1 MSSNLYLNIRLVR
14 DIRTSK
20 SLRGIII
27 RIKRKKSVSRR
38 KLGTNTTAADM
49 EVHEEVSSEEGENM
63 EDVETVDEVKTMD
76 GVERSEEESIKV
88 PGKPEISGKPVDI
101 RETREFV
108 LPGDM
113 VGTAEEFISNNNTF
127 KYGGKIYSS
136 ATGQVNINNKTR
148 AISVVPET
156 GIPPMIRNGDVVIGR
171 VNDLR
176 SSVALVEI
184 AMIEGKGEREIVN
197 LQPAAIHV
205 SNVKDSYVKSL
216 DYEFSPF
223 DLVRA
228 KVIDVKAMRLSTS
241 GNNLGVIKAYCSKC
255 NVDMEKQSNNGNK
268 GSKLKCP
275 VCGNIES
282 RKLAANYGNFST

>member
-1 MSSNLYLNIRLVR
+1 MSGHQNHI
-14 DIRTSK
+14 
-20 SLRGIII
+20 RGIII

-38 KLGTNTTAADM
+38 KLGTNATAADM
-49 EVHEEVSSEEGENM
+49 EVQEEVSSEEE
-63 EDVETVDEVKTMD
+63 EVKTVEEVEQVDEVEKM
-76 GVERSEEESIKV
+76 EEESTEV
-88 PGKPEISGKPVDI
+88 PGKPKIPAKPVVLQ
-101 RETREFV
+101 ETGEFV

-113 VGTAEEFISNNNTF
+113 IGTAEEFISNNNTF
-127 KYGGKIYSS
+127 KYGGNIYSS
-136 ATGQVNINNKTR
+136 ATGQVRINNKTR
-148 AISVVPET
+148 TISVVPKT
-156 GIPPMIRNGDVVIGR
+156 DIPPMIRNGDVVIGR

-184 AMIEGKGEREIVN
+184 AMLEGKGEREIVN

-255 NVDMEKQSNNGNK
+255 NVSMEKQSNNGNK

-282 RKLAANYGNFST
+282 RKLAGNYGNFST

>member
-1 MSSNLYLNIRLVR
+1 MSEHQNHI
-14 DIRTSK
+14 
-20 SLRGIII
+20 RGIII

-38 KLGTNTTAADM
+38 KLETNATGADM
-49 EVHEEVSSEEGENM
+49 DVQEEVSSKDEEK
-63 EDVETVDEVKTMD
+63 VEEVKTVEEVEKVEEVETMD
-76 GVERSEEESIKV
+76 EESTEV
-88 PGKPEISGKPVDI
+88 PEKPKIPAKHAEVQ
-101 RETREFV
+101 ETREFV

-113 VGTAEEFISNNNTF
+113 IGTAEEFISNNNTF
-127 KYGGKIYSS
+127 KYGGNIYSS

-148 AISVVPET
+148 AISVVPKT
-156 GIPPMIRNGDVVIGR
+156 DIPPMIRNGDVVIGR

>member
-1 MSSNLYLNIRLVR
+1 
-14 DIRTSK
+14 
-20 SLRGIII
+20 
-27 RIKRKKSVSRR
+27 
-38 KLGTNTTAADM
+38 M
-49 EVHEEVSSEEGENM
+49 EVQEEVSSEEEVKV
-63 EDVETVDEVKTMD
+63 EELETVEEVDKVE
-76 GVERSEEESIKV
+76 GVEKSEDESIAV
-88 PGKPEISGKPVDI
+88 PEKQEIPDKPSEVQ
-101 RETREFV
+101 ETREFV

-113 VGTAEEFISNNNTF
+113 VGTTEEFISNNNTF
-127 KYGGKIYSS
+127 KYGGNIYSS
-136 ATGQVNINNKTR
+136 ATGQVKVNNKTR

-156 GIPPMIRNGDVVIGR
+156 DIPPMIKNGDIVIGR

-268 GSKLKCP
+268 GSNLKCP

>member
-1 MSSNLYLNIRLVR
+1 MKIRLVKDVR
-14 DIRTSK
+14 ISK

-38 KLGTNTTAADM
+38 KLGTTTTAVDM
-49 EVHEEVSSEEGENM
+49 EVQEEVSSEEGEM
-63 EDVETVDEVKTMD
+63 VEEVEKVK
-76 GVERSEEESIKV
+76 GVEKLEEESIEV
-88 PGKPEISGKPVDI
+88 PGKPKIPAIPAEVQ
-101 RETREFV
+101 ETGEFV

-113 VGTAEEFISNNNTF
+113 IGTAEEFISNNNTF
-127 KYGGKIYSS
+127 KYGGNIYSS
-136 ATGQVNINNKTR
+136 ATGQVRINNKTR
-148 AISVVPET
+148 AISVVPKT
-156 GIPPMIRNGDVVIGR
+156 DIPPMIRNGDVVIGR

-184 AMIEGKGEREIVN
+184 AMLEGKGEREIVN

-282 RKLAANYGNFST
+282 RKLAANYGIFST

>member
-1 MSSNLYLNIRLVR
+1 MSGHQNHI
-14 DIRTSK
+14 
-20 SLRGIII
+20 RGIII

-38 KLGTNTTAADM
+38 KLGTTTTAVDM
-49 EVHEEVSSEEGENM
+49 EVQEEVSSEEE
-63 EDVETVDEVKTMD
+63 EKVEEVKT
-76 GVERSEEESIKV
+76 VEEIEKMEEVEKMEEESIEVTENPKI
-88 PGKPEISGKPVDI
+88 PAKPAEVQ
-101 RETREFV
+101 ETREFV

-113 VGTAEEFISNNNTF
+113 IGTAEEFISNNNTF
-127 KYGGKIYSS
+127 KYGGNIYSS

-148 AISVVPET
+148 AISVVPKT
-156 GIPPMIRNGDVVIGR
+156 DVPPMIRNGDVVIGR

-184 AMIEGKGEREIVN
+184 AIIEGKGEREIVN

-228 KVIDVKAMRLSTS
+228 KVIDVKSMRLSTS

-255 NVDMEKQSNNGNK
+255 NVSMEKQLNNGNK
-268 GSKLKCP
+268 DSKLKCP

>member
-1 MSSNLYLNIRLVR
+1 MSGHQDHI
-14 DIRTSK
+14 
-20 SLRGIII
+20 RGIII
-27 RIKRKKSVSRR
+27 RIKKKKSVSRR
-38 KLGTNTTAADM
+38 KLGTNATAADM
-49 EVHEEVSSEEGENM
+49 EVQEEVSTEEEIV
-63 EDVETVDEVKTMD
+63 EEVEKVEEVETVEGGEKVEEVEK
-76 GVERSEEESIKV
+76 SEEKSIKV
-88 PGKPEISGKPVDI
+88 PEKAKIPAKPVVVQ
-101 RETREFV
+101 ETGEFV

-127 KYGGKIYSS
+127 KYGGNIYSS
-136 ATGQVNINNKTR
+136 ATGQVRINNKTR
-148 AISVVPET
+148 AISVVPKT
-156 GIPPMIRNGDVVIGR
+156 DIPPMIRNGDVVIGR

-228 KVIDVKAMRLSTS
+228 KVIDVKSMRLSTS

-255 NVDMEKQSNNGNK
+255 NVSMEKQSNNGNK

-282 RKLAANYGNFST
+282 RKLAANYGEFST

>member
-1 MSSNLYLNIRLVR
+1 M
-14 DIRTSK
+14 
-20 SLRGIII
+20 
-27 RIKRKKSVSRR
+27 
-38 KLGTNTTAADM
+38 GTNTTAADM
-49 EVHEEVSSEEGENM
+49 EVQEEVSSEEVETVEEVDKVKGVDKV
-63 EDVETVDEVKTMD
+63 EDVEEVEKSD
-76 GVERSEEESIKV
+76 DESIKV
-88 PGKPEISGKPVDI
+88 PEKPEISAKPVEVQ
-101 RETREFV
+101 ETREFV

-113 VGTAEEFISNNNTF
+113 IGTTEEFISNNNTF
-127 KYGGKIYSS
+127 KYGGNIYSS
-136 ATGQVNINNKTR
+136 ATGQVKINNKTR
-148 AISVVPET
+148 AISVVPKT
-156 GIPPMIRNGDVVIGR
+156 DIPPMIQNGDVVIGR

-184 AMIEGKGEREIVN
+184 AMLEGKGEREIIN

-223 DLVRA
+223 DIIRA
-228 KVIDVKAMRLSTS
+228 KVIDVKSMRLSTS

-255 NVDMEKQSNNGNK
+255 NVSMEKQSNNGNK

>member
-1 MSSNLYLNIRLVR
+1 MSGHQNH
-14 DIRTSK
+14 
-20 SLRGIII
+20 LRGIII

-38 KLGTNTTAADM
+38 KLGTNTTTSDM
-49 EVHEEVSSEEGENM
+49 EVQEEVSSEEEVKV
-63 EDVETVDEVKTMD
+63 EELETVEEVDKVE
-76 GVERSEEESIKV
+76 GVKKSEDESIAV
-88 PGKPEISGKPVDI
+88 PEKQEITDKPSEVQ
-101 RETREFV
+101 ETREFV

-113 VGTAEEFISNNNTF
+113 IGTAEEFISNNNTF
-127 KYGGKIYSS
+127 KYGGNIYSS
-136 ATGQVNINNKTR
+136 ATGQVKVNNKTR
-148 AISVVPET
+148 TISVVPET
-156 GIPPMIRNGDVVIGR
+156 DIPPMIKNGDVVIGR

-268 GSKLKCP
+268 GSNLKCP

>member
-1 MSSNLYLNIRLVR
+1 MSGHQNHI
-14 DIRTSK
+14 
-20 SLRGIII
+20 RGIII

-38 KLGTNTTAADM
+38 KLGTNTTGADM
-49 EVHEEVSSEEGENM
+49 EVQEEFSSEEKNVGEV
-63 EDVETVDEVKTMD
+63 DKVE
-76 GVERSEEESIKV
+76 GVEKSEEEFIEV
-88 PGKPEISGKPVDI
+88 PGNQEIPAKPVEVQ
-101 RETREFV
+101 ETREFV

-113 VGTAEEFISNNNTF
+113 IGTAEEFISNNNTF
-127 KYGGKIYSS
+127 KYGGNIYSS
-136 ATGQVNINNKTR
+136 ATGQVKVNNKTR
-148 AISVVPET
+148 AISVVSET
-156 GIPPMIRNGDVVIGR
+156 DIPPMLRNGDVVIGR

-197 LQPAAIHV
+197 LLPAAIHV
-205 SNVKDSYVKSL
+205 SNVKESYVKSL

-241 GNNLGVIKAYCSKC
+241 GNNLGVVKAYCSKC
-255 NVDMEKQSNNGNK
+255 NGDMEKQLNNGNK
-268 GSKLKCP
+268 GIKLKCP

>member
-1 MSSNLYLNIRLVR
+1 MSGHQNHI
-14 DIRTSK
+14 
-20 SLRGIII
+20 RGIII

-49 EVHEEVSSEEGENM
+49 EVQDEFSSEEDEK
-63 EDVETVDEVKTMD
+63 VEEVDKVE
-76 GVERSEEESIKV
+76 GVEESEGEFIKV
-88 PGKPEISGKPVDI
+88 PEKQEIPAKPAEVQ
-101 RETREFV
+101 ETREFV

-113 VGTAEEFISNNNTF
+113 IGTAEEFISNDNTF
-127 KYGGKIYSS
+127 KYGGNIFSS
-136 ATGQVNINNKTR
+136 ATGQVKVNNKTR

-156 GIPPMIRNGDVVIGR
+156 DIPPMIRNGDVVIGR

-223 DLVRA
+223 DIIRA

-268 GSKLKCP
+268 GSNLKCP

>member
-1 MSSNLYLNIRLVR
+1 MSGHQDHI
-14 DIRTSK
+14 
-20 SLRGIII
+20 RGIII
-27 RIKRKKSVSRR
+27 RIKKKKSVSRR
-38 KLGTNTTAADM
+38 KLGTNATAADM
-49 EVHEEVSSEEGENM
+49 EVQEEVSTEEEIV
-63 EDVETVDEVKTMD
+63 EEVETMGGGEKVEEVEK
-76 GVERSEEESIKV
+76 SEEESIKV
-88 PGKPEISGKPVDI
+88 PEKPKIPAKPVVVQ
-101 RETREFV
+101 ETGEFV

-127 KYGGKIYSS
+127 KYGGNIYSS
-136 ATGQVNINNKTR
+136 ATGQVRINNKTR

-156 GIPPMIRNGDVVIGR
+156 DIPPMIRNGDVVIGR

-197 LQPAAIHV
+197 IQPAAIHV

-282 RKLAANYGNFST
+282 RKLAANYGEFSK

>member
-1 MSSNLYLNIRLVR
+1 MSGHQNHI
-14 DIRTSK
+14 
-20 SLRGIII
+20 RGIII

-38 KLGTNTTAADM
+38 KLGTNATAAV
-49 EVHEEVSSEEGENM
+49 EVEEEISSEEEK
-63 EDVETVDEVKTMD
+63 VEE
-76 GVERSEEESIKV
+76 VERVEVESIEFPEKTKI
-88 PGKPEISGKPVDI
+88 PAKPEEVQ
-101 RETREFV
+101 ETREFV

-113 VGTAEEFISNNNTF
+113 IGTAEEFISNNNTF
-127 KYGGKIYSS
+127 KYGGNIYSS
-136 ATGQVNINNKTR
+136 ATGQVKINNKTR
-148 AISVVPET
+148 AISVVPNT
-156 GIPPMIRNGDVVIGR
+156 DIPPMIKNGDVVIGR

-216 DYEFSPF
+216 DYEFSSF
-223 DLVRA
+223 DIVRA
-228 KVIDVKAMRLSTS
+228 KVIDVKSMRLSTS
-241 GNNLGVIKAYCSKC
+241 GTNLGVIKAYCNKC
-255 NVDMEKQSNNGNK
+255 NVGMEKQSNNGNK

>member
-1 MSSNLYLNIRLVR
+1 MSGHQNHI
-14 DIRTSK
+14 
-20 SLRGIII
+20 RGIII

-38 KLGTNTTAADM
+38 KLGTNATAADM
-49 EVHEEVSSEEGENM
+49 EVQEEVSSEEE
-63 EDVETVDEVKTMD
+63 EKVEEVKT
-76 GVERSEEESIKV
+76 VEEVEQVEDESIEV
-88 PGKPEISGKPVDI
+88 PEKLKIPAKPAEVQ
-101 RETREFV
+101 ETREFV

-127 KYGGKIYSS
+127 KYGGNIYSS

-148 AISVVPET
+148 AISVVPKT
-156 GIPPMIRNGDVVIGR
+156 DMPPMIRNGDVVIGR

-228 KVIDVKAMRLSTS
+228 KVIDVKSMRLSTS

-255 NVDMEKQSNNGNK
+255 NVSMEKQSNNGNK

-282 RKLAANYGNFST
+282 RKLAENYGNFST

>member
-1 MSSNLYLNIRLVR
+1 MSGHQNHI
-14 DIRTSK
+14 
-20 SLRGIII
+20 RGIII

-38 KLGTNTTAADM
+38 KLGTNATAADM
-49 EVHEEVSSEEGENM
+49 EVQEEVSSEEEEKVEDVKTVEEVEQVEEVEKM
-63 EDVETVDEVKTMD
+63 EDESTEVP
-76 GVERSEEESIKV
+76 E
-88 PGKPEISGKPVDI
+88 KPKIPAKPVEVQ
-101 RETREFV
+101 ETREFV

-113 VGTAEEFISNNNTF
+113 IGTAEEFISNNNTF
-127 KYGGKIYSS
+127 KYGGNIYSS

-148 AISVVPET
+148 AISVVPKT
-156 GIPPMIRNGDVVIGR
+156 DIPPMIRNGDVVIGR

-228 KVIDVKAMRLSTS
+228 KVIDVKSMRLSTS

-255 NVDMEKQSNNGNK
+255 NVSMEKQSNNGNK

>member
-1 MSSNLYLNIRLVR
+1 MSGHQNHI
-14 DIRTSK
+14 
-20 SLRGIII
+20 RGIII

-38 KLGTNTTAADM
+38 KLGTNATAADM
-49 EVHEEVSSEEGENM
+49 EVQEEVSSEEE
-63 EDVETVDEVKTMD
+63 EKVEEVKTVEEVEQVDEVEKM
-76 GVERSEEESIKV
+76 EEESTKV
-88 PGKPEISGKPVDI
+88 PEKPKIPAKPVVLQ
-101 RETREFV
+101 ETGEFV

-113 VGTAEEFISNNNTF
+113 IGTAEEFISNNNTF
-127 KYGGKIYSS
+127 KYGGNIYSS

-148 AISVVPET
+148 AISVVPKT
-156 GIPPMIRNGDVVIGR
+156 DIPPMIRNGDVVIGR

-228 KVIDVKAMRLSTS
+228 KVIDVKSMRLSTS

-255 NVDMEKQSNNGNK
+255 NVSMEKQSNNGNK

>member
-1 MSSNLYLNIRLVR
+1 MSGHQDHI
-14 DIRTSK
+14 
-20 SLRGIII
+20 RGIII
-27 RIKRKKSVSRR
+27 RIKKKKSVSRR
-38 KLGTNTTAADM
+38 KLGTNATAADM
-49 EVHEEVSSEEGENM
+49 EVQEEVSTEEEIV
-63 EDVETVDEVKTMD
+63 EEVETVEGGEKVEEVEK
-76 GVERSEEESIKV
+76 SEEKSIKV
-88 PGKPEISGKPVDI
+88 PEKAKIPAKPVVVQ
-101 RETREFV
+101 ETGEFV

-127 KYGGKIYSS
+127 KYGGNIYSS
-136 ATGQVNINNKTR
+136 ATGQVRINNKTR

-156 GIPPMIRNGDVVIGR
+156 DIPPMIRNGDVVIGR

-228 KVIDVKAMRLSTS
+228 KVIDVKSMRLSTS

-255 NVDMEKQSNNGNK
+255 NVSMEKQSNNGNK

-282 RKLAANYGNFST
+282 RKLAANYGEFST

>member
-1 MSSNLYLNIRLVR
+1 MSGHQNHI
-14 DIRTSK
+14 
-20 SLRGIII
+20 RGIII
-27 RIKRKKSVSRR
+27 RIKKKKSVSRR
-38 KLGTNTTAADM
+38 KLGTNATAVDM
-49 EVHEEVSSEEGENM
+49 EVQEEVSSEE
-63 EDVETVDEVKTMD
+63 VEKPDEVEKVEEKAK
-76 GVERSEEESIKV
+76 VERVKKVKKVEKLKEESIEV
-88 PGKPEISGKPVDI
+88 PEKPEIPAKPVEVQ
-101 RETREFV
+101 ETREFV
-108 LPGDM
+108 LPGDII
-113 VGTAEEFISNNNTF
+113 GTAEEFISNNNTF
-127 KYGGKIYSS
+127 KYGGNIYSS
-136 ATGQVNINNKTR
+136 ATGHVKINNKTR

-156 GIPPMIRNGDVVIGR
+156 DTPPAIRNGDVVIGR

-197 LQPAAIHV
+197 IQPAAIHV

-223 DLVRA
+223 DIIRA

-255 NVDMEKQSNNGNK
+255 NVSMEKQSNNGNK

-282 RKLAANYGNFST
+282 RKLAANYGNFSK

>member
-1 MSSNLYLNIRLVR
+1 MSGHQNHI
-14 DIRTSK
+14 
-20 SLRGIII
+20 RGIII

-38 KLGTNTTAADM
+38 KLGTNTTTSDM
-49 EVHEEVSSEEGENM
+49 EVQEEVSSEEEVKV
-63 EDVETVDEVKTMD
+63 EELETVEEVDKVE
-76 GVERSEEESIKV
+76 GVEKSEDESIAV
-88 PGKPEISGKPVDI
+88 PEKQEIPDKPSEVQ
-101 RETREFV
+101 ETREFV

-113 VGTAEEFISNNNTF
+113 VGTTEEFISNNNTF
-127 KYGGKIYSS
+127 KYGGNIYSS
-136 ATGQVNINNKTR
+136 ATGQVKVNNKTR

-156 GIPPMIRNGDVVIGR
+156 DIPPMIKNGDIVIGR

-268 GSKLKCP
+268 GSNLKCP

>member
-1 MSSNLYLNIRLVR
+1 MSGHQDHI
-14 DIRTSK
+14 
-20 SLRGIII
+20 RGIII
-27 RIKRKKSVSRR
+27 RIKKKKSVSRR
-38 KLGTNTTAADM
+38 KLGTNATAADM
-49 EVHEEVSSEEGENM
+49 EVQEEVSTEEEIV
-63 EDVETVDEVKTMD
+63 EEVETMGGGEKVEEVEK
-76 GVERSEEESIKV
+76 SEEESIKV
-88 PGKPEISGKPVDI
+88 PEKPKIPAKPVVVQ
-101 RETREFV
+101 ETGEFV

-127 KYGGKIYSS
+127 KYGGNIYSS
-136 ATGQVNINNKTR
+136 ATGQVRINNKTR

-156 GIPPMIRNGDVVIGR
+156 DIPPMIRNGDVVIGR

-197 LQPAAIHV
+197 IQPAAIHV

-228 KVIDVKAMRLSTS
+228 KVIDVKSMRLSTS

-255 NVDMEKQSNNGNK
+255 NVSMEKQSNNGNK

-282 RKLAANYGNFST
+282 RKLAANYGEFSK

>member
-1 MSSNLYLNIRLVR
+1 MSGHQNHI
-14 DIRTSK
+14 
-20 SLRGIII
+20 RGIII
-27 RIKRKKSVSRR
+27 RIKKKKSVSRR
-38 KLGTNTTAADM
+38 KLGTNTTVVDV
-49 EVHEEVSSEEGENM
+49 EVREEVSSEEGEKV
-63 EDVETVDEVKTMD
+63 EEVETVEGVDKVEEKAK
-76 GVERSEEESIKV
+76 VERVKKVKKVEKLKEESIEV
-88 PGKPEISGKPVDI
+88 PEKPEIPAKPVEVQ
-101 RETREFV
+101 ETREFV

-113 VGTAEEFISNNNTF
+113 IGTAEEFISNNNTF
-127 KYGGKIYSS
+127 KYGGNIYSS
-136 ATGQVNINNKTR
+136 ATGHVKINNKTR

-156 GIPPMIRNGDVVIGR
+156 DTPPAIRNGDVVIGR

-197 LQPAAIHV
+197 IQPAAIHV

-255 NVDMEKQSNNGNK
+255 NVSMEKQSNNGNK

-282 RKLAANYGNFST
+282 RKLAANYGNFSK